1 MNFYRPLVLTVFA
14 LALTIVLATSLR
26 STSAAITLVVDD
38 DNVQCP
44 GATFTSI
51 QTAVNAAAAG
61 DTIQVCA
68 GTYNENV
75 NIPNALA
82 NLTVNGAQA
91 GFSVSGRTFG
101 GPSESKVQGTNL
113 TAGIAVFTVRAAN
126 VKIDG
131 FSVTNVVTLGASF
144 GITLTNGGDDASVVN
159 NIIDTVTTPDISG
172 QGSAQGVYLENDTSV
187 GFDGPDNVEI
197 SGNKI
202 NNIHSNRSAKG
213 VLIGVNNGTNPSQN
227 ALIEN
232 NSITNVV
239 SDTRGGYGVSV
250 GNTLNVSGLVIRDN
264 TFTTVTGGWAHA
276 VGLEGDT
283 PGVTVEGN
291 TFSGVADVVAPI
303 SDQIVVFFESNP
315 SFGTAEVHNNQ
326 FNVGP
331 TVFGI
336 AVHPALTSTF
346 PSSVVDG
353 ECNWWGASNGPGPI
367 GTGAGAMVSPSVD
380 YSPWQTTPGGA
391 CVGPDAD
398 GDGVTD
404 SADNCPSTFNPGQE
418 NADGDTLG
426 DVCDPDDDN
435 DGVND
440 GSDLCPGTPTGTAV
454 GATGCPLATN
464 KDQCKNGGWQTLTRA
479 NGTFFKNQGDCIQYA
494 NTGK

>member
-1 MNFYRPLVLTVFA
+1 MKFNKPLVLTVLTLA
-14 LALTIVLATSLR
+14 LAIVFATSLR
-26 STSAAITLVVDD
+26 STNAATTLVVDD

-44 GATFTSI
+44 LATFTSI
-51 QTAVNAAAAG
+51 QTAVNAAASG

-68 GTYNENV
+68 GSYNENV

-91 GFSVSGRTFG
+91 GVSVSGRTFG
-101 GPSESKVQGTNL
+101 GASESKVQGTNL
-113 TAGIAVFTVRAAN
+113 TAGIAVFTVRAVN

-131 FSVTNVVTLGASF
+131 FSVTNVVTSGAAF
-144 GITLTNGGDDASVVN
+144 GITLKDGADNARVVN
-159 NIIDTVTTPDISG
+159 NIIDTITSPDTSG
-172 QGSAQGVYLENDTSV
+172 NGTAQAVYLENSTSV
-187 GFDGPDNVEI
+187 GPDGPDNVEV

-202 NNIHSNRSAKG
+202 NNVHSNRSAKG
-213 VLIGVNNGTNPSQN
+213 VLIGVNGGTNPSQD

-239 SDTRGGYGVSV
+239 SDTRGAYGVSV
-250 GNTLNVSGLVIRDN
+250 GNTSNVSGLVVRDN
-264 TFTTVTGGWAHA
+264 TFSTLNGAWAHG

-291 TFSGVADVVAPI
+291 TFTGVADVVAPI
-303 SDQIVVFFESNP
+303 NDQIAVFFESNP

-336 AVHPALTSTF
+336 AVHPALTSGF

-353 ECNWWGASNGPGPI
+353 ECNWWGAANGPGPV

-380 YSPWQTTPGGA
+380 YTPWQTSPGGA
-391 CVGPDAD
+391 CVG
-398 GDGVTD
+398 
-404 SADNCPSTFNPGQE
+404 
-418 NADGDTLG
+418 
-426 DVCDPDDDN
+426 
-435 DGVND
+435 
-440 GSDLCPGTPTGTAV
+440 GTPTTAS
-454 GATGCPLATN
+454 
-464 KDQCKNGGWQTLTRA
+464 QCKNGGWMTLVRA
-479 NGTFFKNQGDCIQYA
+479 DSSTFKNQGDCIQYA